1 MRKKKLVGTDNL
13 KVYSQDTNSEF
24 AKLISENL
32 ENIILKDNSIV
43 TGTVEKVD
51 DKYVHVFIKG
61 AKSSGLVDINEIP
74 HAELDS
80 LDEGKQIE
88 VFLERTEDRN
98 GNIVLSIEKARRA
111 KSWKKIEQAFEK
123 QEKVSGIIKNTVK
136 GGVVVEIF
144 GVFAFCP
151 NSQVADKPIKNMNE
165 YMNKPMEFQIIKI
178 DNVRMNV
185 IASRRQ
191 LIEQEKNKNKE
202 KVIKN
207 YKVGEIVEG
216 TIKAVQSYGC
226 FVSIES
232 LDCLLH
238 SSEVSHLKISNLN
251 DMFTV
256 GEKIKVKILE
266 IDTENMRMSLS
277 VKAMIPDPFETIKDK
292 FKIGNKYDVK
302 IVKLTDFGAFAEMQ
316 EGVVGLIH
324 SSEIKHMQR
333 NINPKSVFKI
343 GDVVKV
349 SLKEVD
355 IEKRKISLSYK
366 DCTPNPI
373 DEFIAK
379 YPVNTIV
386 DAKVVT
392 KKDFG
397 IFCNTGDS
405 DIDIFVHYKQ
415 LDYIE
420 SSKALDNFNKGDSVK
435 VKVIDIKDEKV
446 NGSIR
451 ALKKDPFTFFD
462 GKKVG
467 DIVSTRVV
475 EVQDNGL
482 KVDVGPDRYQVTL
495 RKSELAIEKSD
506 QRPNRFSAGDSIDA
520 AILEIDHQKR
530 KVKLSVKKLEQQ
542 QADEAIEKYGS
553 TSSGQSLAGILGEA
567 LGKKDQK
574 KD

>member
-277 VKAMIPDPFETIKDK
+277 VKAMIPDPFETMKDK
-292 FKIGNKYDVK
+292 FKVGSEYDVK

-343 GDVVKV
+343 GEVVKV
-349 SLKEVD
+349 KLKEVD

-366 DCTPNPI
+366 DCKPNPI
-373 DEFIAK
+373 DEFISK
-379 YPVNTIV
+379 YPVNVIV

-462 GKKVG
+462 GKKIG
-467 DIVSTRVV
+467 DVVSTRVV

>member
-379 YPVNTIV
+379 YPVNTIA

-520 AILEIDHQKR
+520 AILEIDQQKR

>member
-1 MRKKKLVGTDNL
+1 MGTDNL
-13 KVYSQDTNSEF
+13 KVYSQDTNTEF

-32 ENIILKDNSIV
+32 DNIILKDNSIV

-111 KSWKKIEQAFEK
+111 KSWKKIEEAFEK

-191 LIEQEKNKNKE
+191 VIEQEKNKNKE
-202 KVIKN
+202 KIIKN

-251 DMFTV
+251 DLFTV

-266 IDTENMRMSLS
+266 IDNENMRMSLS
-277 VKAMIPDPFETIKDK
+277 VKAMIPDPFETINDK
-292 FKIGNKYDVK
+292 FKVGSEYEVK
-302 IVKLTDFGAFAEMQ
+302 IVKLADFGAFAEMQ
-316 EGVVGLIH
+316 EGIVGLIH
-324 SSEIKHMQR
+324 GSEIKHMQR

-343 GDVVKV
+343 GDMVKV
-349 SLKEVD
+349 KLKEVD

-392 KKDFG
+392 KREFG
-397 IFCNTGDS
+397 LFCNPGNTP
-405 DIDIFVHYKQ
+405 IDIFVHYKQ

-435 VKVIDIKDEKV
+435 IKIIDIKDEKV

-462 GKKVG
+462 GKKIG

-482 KVDVGPDRYQVTL
+482 KVDVGPDRYQVIL

-506 QRPNRFSAGDSIDA
+506 QRPNLFSAGDSIDA

-530 KVKLSVKKLEQQ
+530 KVKLSVKKLQQQ

>member
-1 MRKKKLVGTDNL
+1 MGTDNL
-13 KVYSQDTNSEF
+13 KVYSQDTNTEF

-43 TGTVEKVD
+43 TGTVEKID

-61 AKSSGLVDINEIP
+61 AKSSGIVDINEIP
-74 HAELDS
+74 HAELNS

-111 KSWKKIEQAFEK
+111 KSWKKIEEAFEK

-191 LIEQEKNKNKE
+191 VIEQEKNKNKE
-202 KVIKN
+202 KIIKN

-251 DMFTV
+251 DLFTV

-266 IDTENMRMSLS
+266 IDNENMRMSLS
-277 VKAMIPDPFETIKDK
+277 VKAMIPDPFETINDK
-292 FKIGNKYDVK
+292 FKVGSEYEVK
-302 IVKLTDFGAFAEMQ
+302 IVKLADFGAFAEME

-324 SSEIKHMQR
+324 GSEIKHMQR
-333 NINPKSVFKI
+333 NVNPKSVFKV
-343 GDVVKV
+343 GDMVKV
-349 SLKEVD
+349 KLKEVD

-392 KKDFG
+392 KREFG
-397 IFCNTGDS
+397 LFCNPGNTP
-405 DIDIFVHYKQ
+405 IDIFVHYKQ

-435 VKVIDIKDEKV
+435 IKIIDIKDEKV

-462 GKKVG
+462 GKKIG

-482 KVDVGPDRYQVTL
+482 KVDVGPDRYQVIL

-506 QRPNRFSAGDSIDA
+506 QRPNLFSAGDSIDA

-530 KVKLSVKKLEQQ
+530 KVKLSVKKLQQQ

-567 LGKKDQK
+567 LGKNDQK
-574 KD
+574 QD

>member
-1 MRKKKLVGTDNL
+1 VRKKKLVGTDNL
-13 KVYSQDTNSEF
+13 KVYSQDTNTEF

-32 ENIILKDNSIV
+32 DNIILKDNSIV

-111 KSWKKIEQAFEK
+111 KSWKKIEEAFEK

-191 LIEQEKNKNKE
+191 VIEQEKNKNKE
-202 KVIKN
+202 KIIKN

-251 DMFTV
+251 DLFTV

-266 IDTENMRMSLS
+266 IDNENMRMSLS
-277 VKAMIPDPFETIKDK
+277 VKAMIPDPFETINDK
-292 FKIGNKYDVK
+292 FKVGSEYEVK
-302 IVKLTDFGAFAEMQ
+302 IVKLADFGAFAEME

-324 SSEIKHMQR
+324 GSEIKHMQR
-333 NINPKSVFKI
+333 NVNPKSVFKV
-343 GDVVKV
+343 GDMVKV
-349 SLKEVD
+349 KLKEVD

-392 KKDFG
+392 KREFG
-397 IFCNTGDS
+397 LFCNPGNTP
-405 DIDIFVHYKQ
+405 IDIFVHYKQ

-435 VKVIDIKDEKV
+435 IKIIDIKDEKV

-462 GKKVG
+462 GKKIG

-482 KVDVGPDRYQVTL
+482 KVDVGPDRYQVIL

-506 QRPNRFSAGDSIDA
+506 QRPNLFSAGDSIDA

-530 KVKLSVKKLEQQ
+530 KVKLSVKKLQQQ

>member
-1 MRKKKLVGTDNL
+1 MGTDNL
-13 KVYSQDTNSEF
+13 KVYNQDTSSEF

-32 ENIILKDNSIV
+32 ENIILKDNTIV

-61 AKSSGLVDINEIP
+61 AKSSGIVDKNEIP
-74 HAELDS
+74 HAELDA

-88 VFLERTEDRN
+88 VFLERTEDKN

-111 KSWKKIEQAFEK
+111 KSWKKIEEAFEK

-165 YMNKPMEFQIIKI
+165 YINKPMEFQIIKI

-191 LIEQEKNKNKE
+191 VIEQEKNKNKE

-216 TIKAVQSYGC
+216 TIKAVRSYGC
-226 FVSIES
+226 FVGIES

-292 FKIGNKYDVK
+292 FKIGKEYEVK
-302 IVKLTDFGAFAEMQ
+302 IVQLTDFGAFAEMQ
-316 EGVVGLIH
+316 EGIVGLIH
-324 SSEIKHMQR
+324 SSEIKHMQK
-333 NINPKSVFKI
+333 NVNPKSVFKV
-343 GDVVKV
+343 GDMTKVK
-349 SLKEVD
+349 LKEVD
-355 IEKRKISLSYK
+355 TDKRKISLSYK

-373 DEFIAK
+373 DEFISK

-397 IFCNTGDS
+397 IFCNTGDN
-405 DIDIFVHYKQ
+405 DIDIFVHYQQ

-420 SSKALDNFNKGDSVK
+420 SSKALDKFNKGDTVK
-435 VKVIDIKDEKV
+435 LKIIDIKDDKV

-451 ALKKDPFTFFD
+451 ALKKDPFSFFD
-462 GKKVG
+462 NKKVG

-482 KVDVGPDRYQVTL
+482 KVDVGPDRYQVNL
-495 RKSELAIEKSD
+495 RKSDLAIEKTD

-520 AILEIDHQKR
+520 AILEIDHVKR
-530 KVKLSVKKLEQQ
+530 KVKLSVKKLEQL

-567 LGKKDQK
+567 LEKKDKK

>member
-13 KVYSQDTNSEF
+13 KVYSQDTNTEF

-32 ENIILKDNSIV
+32 DNIILKDNSIV

-292 FKIGNKYDVK
+292 FKIGNQYDVK

>member
-13 KVYSQDTNSEF
+13 KVYSQDTNTEF

-32 ENIILKDNSIV
+32 DNIILKDNSIV

-292 FKIGNKYDVK
+292 FKIGNQYDVK

-530 KVKLSVKKLEQQ
+530 KVKSNSKLTRLLKNM
-542 QADEAIEKYGS
+542 DRP
-553 TSSGQSLAGILGEA
+553 A
-567 LGKKDQK
+567 LGNH
-574 KD
+574 

>member
-1 MRKKKLVGTDNL
+1 VSTDNL
-13 KVYSQDTNSEF
+13 KVYNQDTNSEF
-24 AKLISENL
+24 AKLISKNL
-32 ENIILKDNSIV
+32 DNIILKDNTIV
-43 TGTVEKVD
+43 SGTVEKID

-61 AKSSGLVDINEIP
+61 AKSSGIVDRNEIP
-74 HAELDS
+74 HAELDA
-80 LDEGKQIE
+80 LEEGKEIE

-144 GVFAFCP
+144 GIFAFCP

-191 LIEQEKNKNKE
+191 ILEQEKNKNKE

-207 YKVGEIVEG
+207 YKVGQVVEG
-216 TIKAVQSYGC
+216 IIKAVQSYGC

-266 IDTENMRMSLS
+266 IDMENMRMSLS
-277 VKAMIPDPFETIKDK
+277 IKAMIPDPFETVKDK
-292 FKIGNKYDVK
+292 FKVGNEYEVK
-302 IVKLTDFGAFAEMQ
+302 IIKLTDFGAFAEMQ
-316 EGVVGLIH
+316 EGIVGLVH
-324 SSEIKHMQR
+324 SSEIKHMQKSV
-333 NINPKSVFKI
+333 NPKSVFKI
-343 GDVVKV
+343 GDVTKVK
-349 SLKEVD
+349 LKEVD

-366 DCTPNPI
+366 DCIPNPI
-373 DEFIAK
+373 DEFITK
-379 YPVNTIV
+379 YPVNSTV
-386 DAKVVT
+386 NAKVVT

-420 SSKALDNFNKGDSVK
+420 SSRALDNFNKGDSVQIK
-435 VKVIDIKDEKV
+435 IIDIKDEKV

-451 ALKKDPFTFFD
+451 ALKKDPFSFFND
-462 GKKVG
+462 KKVG

-482 KVDVGPDRYQVTL
+482 KVDVGPDRYQTII

-506 QRPNRFSAGDSIDA
+506 QRPMRFSSGDSLDS
-520 AILEIDHQKR
+520 AILEIDLQRR

-567 LGKKDQK
+567 LGKKDKK

>member
-1 MRKKKLVGTDNL
+1 MGTDNL

-277 VKAMIPDPFETIKDK
+277 VKAMIPDPFETVKDK

-379 YPVNTIV
+379 YPVNTIA

-520 AILEIDHQKR
+520 AILEIDQQKR

>member
-1 MRKKKLVGTDNL
+1 MGTDNL

-74 HAELDS
+74 HAELDT

-191 LIEQEKNKNKE
+191 VIEQEKNKNKE

-266 IDTENMRMSLS
+266 IDNENMRMSLS

-292 FKIGNKYDVK
+292 FKVGSEYEVK

-324 SSEIKHMQR
+324 SSEIKHMQK
-333 NINPKSVFKI
+333 NVNPKSVFKV
-343 GDVVKV
+343 GDMVKAK
-349 SLKEVD
+349 LKEVD
-355 IEKRKISLSYK
+355 TEKRKISLSYK

-373 DEFIAK
+373 DEFISK
-379 YPVNTIV
+379 YPVNTTV

-420 SSKALDNFNKGDSVK
+420 SSKALDNFNKGDTVK
-435 VKVIDIKDEKV
+435 IKIIDIKDEKV

-520 AILEIDHQKR
+520 AILEVDHQKR

-542 QADEAIEKYGS
+542 QADEAIRRFGS
-553 TSSGQSLAGILGEA
+553 TSSGASLGNILGEA
-567 LGKKDQK
+567 LKKDK

>member
-1 MRKKKLVGTDNL
+1 VGTDNL
-13 KVYSQDTNSEF
+13 KVYTQDTDSEF

-111 KSWKKIEQAFEK
+111 KSWKKIEQAFDK

-191 LIEQEKNKNKE
+191 VIEQEKNKNKE

-266 IDTENMRMSLS
+266 IDNENMRMSLS

-292 FKIGNKYDVK
+292 FKVGIEYEVK

-324 SSEIKHMQR
+324 SSEIKHMQK
-333 NINPKSVFKI
+333 NINPKSVFKV
-343 GDVVKV
+343 GDIVKV
-349 SLKEVD
+349 KLKEVD

-373 DEFIAK
+373 DEFISK
-379 YPVNTIV
+379 YPVNTTV

-435 VKVIDIKDEKV
+435 IKIIDIKDEKV

-462 GKKVG
+462 GKKIG

-520 AILEIDHQKR
+520 SILEIDHQKR

-542 QADEAIEKYGS
+542 QADEAIRRFGS
-553 TSSGQSLAGILGEA
+553 TSSGASLGNILGEA
-567 LGKKDQK
+567 LKKDK

>member
-13 KVYSQDTNSEF
+13 KVYSQDTNTEF

-32 ENIILKDNSIV
+32 DNIILKDNSIV

-165 YMNKPMEFQIIKI
+165 YMNKPIEFQIIKI

-292 FKIGNKYDVK
+292 FKIGNQYDVK

>member
-13 KVYSQDTNSEF
+13 KVYSQDTNTEF

-32 ENIILKDNSIV
+32 DNIILKDNSIV

-292 FKIGNKYDVK
+292 FKIGNQYDVK

-520 AILEIDHQKR
+520 AILEIDQQKR

>member
-1 MRKKKLVGTDNL
+1 MGTDNL
-13 KVYSQDTNSEF
+13 KVYSQDTNTEF

-61 AKSSGLVDINEIP
+61 AKSSGIVDINEIP
-74 HAELDS
+74 HAELNS

-111 KSWKKIEQAFEK
+111 KSWKKIEEAFEK

-191 LIEQEKNKNKE
+191 VIEQEKNKNKE
-202 KVIKN
+202 KIIKN

-251 DMFTV
+251 DLFTV

-266 IDTENMRMSLS
+266 IDNENMRMSLS
-277 VKAMIPDPFETIKDK
+277 VKAMIPDPFETINDK
-292 FKIGNKYDVK
+292 FKVGSEYEVK
-302 IVKLTDFGAFAEMQ
+302 IVKLADFGAFAEME

-324 SSEIKHMQR
+324 GSEIKHMQR
-333 NINPKSVFKI
+333 NVNPKSVFKV
-343 GDVVKV
+343 GDMVKV
-349 SLKEVD
+349 KLKEVD

-392 KKDFG
+392 KREFG
-397 IFCNTGDS
+397 LFCNPGNTP
-405 DIDIFVHYKQ
+405 IDIFVHYKQ

-420 SSKALDNFNKGDSVK
+420 SSKALDNFKKGDSVK
-435 VKVIDIKDEKV
+435 IKIIDIKDEKV

-462 GKKVG
+462 GKKIG

-482 KVDVGPDRYQVTL
+482 KVDVGPDRYQVIL

-506 QRPNRFSAGDSIDA
+506 QRPNLFSAGDSIDA

-530 KVKLSVKKLEQQ
+530 KVKLSVKKLQQQ

>member
-1 MRKKKLVGTDNL
+1 MGTDNL
-13 KVYSQDTNSEF
+13 KVYSQDTNTEF

-61 AKSSGLVDINEIP
+61 AKSSGIVDINEIP
-74 HAELDS
+74 HAELNS

-111 KSWKKIEQAFEK
+111 KSWKKIEEAFEK

-191 LIEQEKNKNKE
+191 VIEQEKNKNKE
-202 KVIKN
+202 KIIKN

-251 DMFTV
+251 DLFTV

-266 IDTENMRMSLS
+266 IDNENMRMSLS
-277 VKAMIPDPFETIKDK
+277 VKAMIPDPFETINDK
-292 FKIGNKYDVK
+292 FKVGSEYEVK
-302 IVKLTDFGAFAEMQ
+302 IVKLADFGAFAEME

-324 SSEIKHMQR
+324 GSEIKHMQR
-333 NINPKSVFKI
+333 NVNPKSVFKV
-343 GDVVKV
+343 GDMVKV
-349 SLKEVD
+349 KLKEVD

-392 KKDFG
+392 KREFG
-397 IFCNTGDS
+397 LFCNPGNTP
-405 DIDIFVHYKQ
+405 IDIFVHYKQ

-435 VKVIDIKDEKV
+435 IKIIDIKDEKV

-462 GKKVG
+462 GKKIG

-482 KVDVGPDRYQVTL
+482 KVDVGPDRYQVIL

-506 QRPNRFSAGDSIDA
+506 QRPNLFSAGDSIDA

-530 KVKLSVKKLEQQ
+530 KVKLSVKKLQQQ

>member
-1 MRKKKLVGTDNL
+1 
-13 KVYSQDTNSEF
+13 
-24 AKLISENL
+24 
-32 ENIILKDNSIV
+32 
-43 TGTVEKVD
+43 
-51 DKYVHVFIKG
+51 
-61 AKSSGLVDINEIP
+61 
-74 HAELDS
+74 
-80 LDEGKQIE
+80 
-88 VFLERTEDRN
+88 
-98 GNIVLSIEKARRA
+98 
-111 KSWKKIEQAFEK
+111 
-123 QEKVSGIIKNTVK
+123 
-136 GGVVVEIF
+136 
-144 GVFAFCP
+144 
-151 NSQVADKPIKNMNE
+151 
-165 YMNKPMEFQIIKI
+165 MEFQIIKI

-292 FKIGNKYDVK
+292 FKVGSEYDVK

-343 GDVVKV
+343 GDMVKV
-349 SLKEVD
+349 KLKEVD

-379 YPVNTIV
+379 YPVNAIV

-392 KKDFG
+392 KKILEFFV
-397 IFCNTGDS
+397 IQEHP

-435 VKVIDIKDEKV
+435 IKLL
-446 NGSIR
+446 I
-451 ALKKDPFTFFD
+451 LKM
-462 GKKVG
+462 KKLM
-467 DIVSTRVV
+467 D
-475 EVQDNGL
+475 Q
-482 KVDVGPDRYQVTL
+482 
-495 RKSELAIEKSD
+495 SEL
-506 QRPNRFSAGDSIDA
+506 
-520 AILEIDHQKR
+520 
-530 KVKLSVKKLEQQ
+530 
-542 QADEAIEKYGS
+542 
-553 TSSGQSLAGILGEA
+553 
-567 LGKKDQK
+567 
-574 KD
+574 

>member
-1 MRKKKLVGTDNL
+1 MGTDNL
-13 KVYSQDTNSEF
+13 KVYSQDTNTEF

-32 ENIILKDNSIV
+32 DNIILKDNSIV

-520 AILEIDHQKR
+520 AILEIDQQKR

>member
-1 MRKKKLVGTDNL
+1 MGTDNL

-74 HAELDS
+74 HAELDT

-191 LIEQEKNKNKE
+191 VIEQEKNKNKE

-266 IDTENMRMSLS
+266 IDNENMRMSLS

-292 FKIGNKYDVK
+292 FKVGSEYEVK

-324 SSEIKHMQR
+324 SSEIKHMQK
-333 NINPKSVFKI
+333 NVNPKSVFKV
-343 GDVVKV
+343 GDMVKAK
-349 SLKEVD
+349 LKEVD
-355 IEKRKISLSYK
+355 TEKRKISLSYK

-373 DEFIAK
+373 DEFISK
-379 YPVNTIV
+379 YPVNTTV

-420 SSKALDNFNKGDSVK
+420 SSKALENFNKGDTVK
-435 VKVIDIKDEKV
+435 IKIIDIKDEKV

-520 AILEIDHQKR
+520 AILEVDHQKR

-542 QADEAIEKYGS
+542 QADEAIRRFGS
-553 TSSGQSLAGILGEA
+553 TSSGASLGNILGEA
-567 LGKKDQK
+567 LKKDK

>member
-1 MRKKKLVGTDNL
+1 MGTDNL

-277 VKAMIPDPFETIKDK
+277 VKAMIPDPFETVKDK

-379 YPVNTIV
+379 YPVNTIA